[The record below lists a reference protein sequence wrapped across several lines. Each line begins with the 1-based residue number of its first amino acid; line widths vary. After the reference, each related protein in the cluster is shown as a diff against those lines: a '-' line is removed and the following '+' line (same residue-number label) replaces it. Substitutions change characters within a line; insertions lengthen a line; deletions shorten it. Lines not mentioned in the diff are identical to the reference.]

1 MNVAVG
7 GAAAVAAA
15 RAAVPPGPIARAINR
30 NAGKPAVS
38 FSSLD
43 EDTMTTSSPAKAWC
57 SGGVVPY
64 YATCV
69 RDPFAANASVDPTPR
84 LLGLVPDA
92 MSTPP
97 AMRRVSLGDLPPGS
111 LSAMEARGQA
121 GAAVDG
127 SSSVGGAFGSP
138 TPTPAADP
146 DPDPAATS
154 GAFYTLVPIRPRSRG
169 ERRSLR
175 TFAAVSLR
183 PSLAFNTR
191 PRYLSTPP
199 DAFQLH
205 PDIRLY
211 GTTLS
216 VRGG

>member
-1 MNVAVG
+1 
-7 GAAAVAAA
+7 
-15 RAAVPPGPIARAINR
+15 
-30 NAGKPAVS
+30 
-38 FSSLD
+38 
-43 EDTMTTSSPAKAWC
+43 MTTSSPAKAWC

-92 MSTPP
+92 MSMPP

-199 DAFQLH
+199 RHSLVWNDPQRPRRITTATRASARPRTRRRRRTAVLRQLVVDAAAS
-205 PDIRLY
+205 R
-211 GTTLS
+211 S
-216 VRGG
+216 RR

>member
-1 MNVAVG
+1 
-7 GAAAVAAA
+7 
-15 RAAVPPGPIARAINR
+15 
-30 NAGKPAVS
+30 
-38 FSSLD
+38 
-43 EDTMTTSSPAKAWC
+43 MTTSSPAKAWC

-175 TFAAVSLR
+175 TCLLYTS
-183 PSLAFNTR
+183 PS
-191 PRYLSTPP
+191 PR
-199 DAFQLH
+199 D
-205 PDIRLY
+205 
-211 GTTLS
+211 
-216 VRGG
+216 